1 MAENETY
8 QVIAECT
15 NCGRTPKRTTPEG
28 KAIEPFVYDI
38 PKGELA
44 SEYLRSQTC
53 PNCGCKGYLKRKFS

>member
-8 QVIAECT
+8 QVVAECT
-15 NCGRTPKRTTPEG
+15 NCGHTPKEIIGEVVQGPLEY
-28 KAIEPFVYDI
+28 KI